1 MIAWVWAACTGAP
14 PEEVPAP
21 VVPPRVQRR
30 PAGPCDAD
38 EMLAALTSGVPV
50 DGVEAS
56 DERCAGGY
64 GRLVVTDADGKAL
77 VALFVWDAGEW
88 RPLEYGVSSC
98 ERVQSV
104 PAEFCEEL
112 LQQP

>member
-14 PEEVPAP
+14 AEEVPAP
-21 VVPPRVQRR
+21 VVLPRVQRR
-30 PAGPCDAD
+30 ASGPCDAD

-50 DGVEAS
+50 DGAS
-56 DERCAGGY
+56 GGDERCAGGY

-88 RPLEYGVSSC
+88 RPLEYGVTTCAGVTSLPPDVC
-98 ERVQSV
+98 
-104 PAEFCEEL
+104 AEL
-112 LQQP
+112 LAGR